1 MSKLRKISEK
11 KQGGDGLKTN
21 TKTKT
26 FGIYSVLEEWQP
38 NGLWKGFTCSVVDSS
53 GQKQGW
59 GKLYPKSDGTEN
71 YKAKAKDDELE
82 I

>member
-1 MSKLRKISEK
+1 LLNSVVMAAKRY
-11 KQGGDGLKTN
+11 
-21 TKTKT
+21 
-26 FGIYSVLEEWQP
+26 GIYSVEETFTKD
-38 NGLWKGFTCSVVDSS
+38 GLWQGFTCSVVDSS

-59 GKLYPKSDGTEN
+59 GKLYLKSDGTEN